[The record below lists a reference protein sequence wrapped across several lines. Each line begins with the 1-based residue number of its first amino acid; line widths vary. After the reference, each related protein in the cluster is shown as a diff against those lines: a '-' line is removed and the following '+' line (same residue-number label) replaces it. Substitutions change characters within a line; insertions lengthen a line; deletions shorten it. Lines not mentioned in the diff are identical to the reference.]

1 VASSHYM
8 SSNAPEMILVP
19 LQADGSV
26 GESFEL
32 HPGRFKIGAGEGDDI
47 YLADVG
53 VAPEHVKLIY
63 LDGRITILGADHEV
77 RVNGQVQKNFPFDL
91 EPGHVLTLGS
101 AHLSYG
107 APDTEWPGIPQIE
120 VEAEEVDEEEE
131 EELPAPP
138 PPVKRTVK
146 EKAVLSARRG
156 AIVVGSAVGLIVLA
170 ILFDFIFGTRNVV
183 SPNDRAIG
191 QAYTQLQELLKSD
204 KNFATVKLEKR
215 IDGAISV
222 TGFIDDEQSARLLAD
237 QIRNQAILTKGNVR
251 YDAMSK
257 DKLSDLIKDTIGNFP
272 LKYNLTLS
280 GNDIFLEITGI
291 KTPDLD
297 TDHLR
302 NELSRIDDRVAPRK
316 FRYEITTIE
325 PADLIKAV
333 NAKLIESPL
342 TRNLKFEVQNNTAVI
357 KGVVAA
363 SAEEQTLKQVR
374 KITEGLMST
383 FPVTVDITTDPK
395 VNFQVSS
402 VMTGGSAPA
411 VAYISQRGKTER
423 FSVGDEVFGVGELLE
438 IRKDGVIVS
447 SRSKE
452 LFVPVY

>member
-1 VASSHYM
+1 
-8 SSNAPEMILVP
+8 
-19 LQADGSV
+19 
-26 GESFEL
+26 
-32 HPGRFKIGAGEGDDI
+32 
-47 YLADVG
+47 
-53 VAPEHVKLIY
+53 
-63 LDGRITILGADHEV
+63 
-77 RVNGQVQKNFPFDL
+77 
-91 EPGHVLTLGS
+91 
-101 AHLSYG
+101 
-107 APDTEWPGIPQIE
+107 
-120 VEAEEVDEEEE
+120 
-131 EELPAPP
+131 
-138 PPVKRTVK
+138 
-146 EKAVLSARRG
+146 
-156 AIVVGSAVGLIVLA
+156 VVGSAIGLIVLA

-191 QAYTQLQELLKSD
+191 QAQTQLQDLLKSD

-272 LKYNLTLS
+272 LKYSLTFS

-316 FRYEITTIE
+316 FHYQITTIE
-325 PADLIKAV
+325 PADLIKTV

-342 TRNLKFEVQNNTAVI
+342 TRNLKFEVQNNRAVI

-374 KITEGLMST
+374 KITDGLMSS
-383 FPVTVDITTDPK
+383 FPVTVDITADPK
-395 VNFQVSS
+395 VSFQVSS

-411 VAYISQRGKTER
+411 IAYISQRGKTER
-423 FSVGDEVFGVGELLE
+423 FRVGDEVFGVGELLE

-447 SRSKE
+447 SRAKE

>member
-1 VASSHYM
+1 MASSHYI
-8 SSNAPEMILVP
+8 SSKSPEMILVP
-19 LQADGSV
+19 LQEDGSV
-26 GESFEL
+26 GETFDL
-32 HPGRFKIGAGEGDDI
+32 HPGRFKIGAGESDDI
-47 YLADVG
+47 YLSEVG
-53 VAPEHVKLIY
+53 VAPEHVSLIY
-63 LDGRITILGADHEV
+63 LDGRITIMSADHEV
-77 RVNGQVQKNFPFDL
+77 RVNGQVQKHFPFDL

-107 APDTEWPGIPQIE
+107 PPDTEWPGIPRIE
-120 VEAEEVDEEEE
+120 VETEEMAEEE

-146 EKAVLSARRG
+146 EKAVISARRG
-156 AIVVGSAVGLIVLA
+156 VIVVGSAIGLIVLA
-170 ILFDFIFGTRNVV
+170 ILFDFIFGSRHVV
-183 SPNDRAIG
+183 SPNERAIG
-191 QAYTQLQELLKSD
+191 QAYTQLQELLESD

-215 IDGAISV
+215 IDGALAV
-222 TGFIDDEQSARLLAD
+222 TGFIDDEKSARLLAD

-251 YDAMSK
+251 YDALSK
-257 DKLSDLIKDTIGNFP
+257 EKLADLVKDTIGNFP
-272 LKYNLTLS
+272 LKYNLTFS
-280 GNDIFLEITGI
+280 GNDIFLQITGI

-302 NELSRIDDRVAPRK
+302 NELARINDRVAPRE
-316 FRYEITTIE
+316 FHFEITTID
-325 PADLIKAV
+325 PSDLIKSV

-342 TRNLKFEVQNNTAVI
+342 TRNLKFEIQNNKAVI

-374 KITEGLMST
+374 KVTEGLMST

-411 VAYISQRGKTER
+411 IAYISQRGKTER
-423 FSVGDEVFGVGELLE
+423 FRVGDEVFGVGELLE